1 TTRYSNRCM
10 PPPCQERPQPASPRA
25 GEPHPAS
32 GRVEERTRITFV
44 LTLVGWRL
52 SSAVG
57 VGMGLDCIDY
67 DGASDGCE
75 ACAAWEQGT
84 CWSRG
89 SLSSCADGPR

>member
-1 TTRYSNRCM
+1 
-10 PPPCQERPQPASPRA
+10 
-25 GEPHPAS
+25 
-32 GRVEERTRITFV
+32 VEMRTRITIV

-75 ACAAWEQGT
+75 ASAAWKGT
-84 CWSRG
+84 RWSRG
-89 SLSSCADGPR
+89 SLSSCAGGPR

>member
-1 TTRYSNRCM
+1 
-10 PPPCQERPQPASPRA
+10 
-25 GEPHPAS
+25 
-32 GRVEERTRITFV
+32 VEVRTRITIV

-84 CWSRG
+84 RWSRG